1 VNELSEITLD
11 LSHVEGGLS
20 LIINERTSNTLF
32 ELADAQENGEA
43 RYQLKEGN
51 FYDYELSNTE
61 YHLEDPFDN
70 IIQPHRRI
78 SHIGRISP
86 NIYVGTLE
94 IPLLKK
100 GSSEAITKI
109 RLEIQSVKSG
119 YRDDYRDML
128 ELITE
133 KCTDLLLQANSPVS
147 QHFEIDYTINSQSL
161 YQKFAFIKSVIG
173 TDEFAEAIHRIVTA
187 PVTKWTE
194 TTEEKDIRN
203 TRRFSN
209 SNRKEILKG
218 GKRTKLPES
227 HHLRSYGIDTL
238 PERITSIRKTDSV
251 DTPENRFIKHA
262 LENFLKLCTDINNKA
277 KEFGHKKMENES
289 ELLIRELE
297 GQLHHTVFK
306 DISRPTTLKLN
317 SPVLQRKEGYREV
330 LRVWLMFDLA
340 AKLIWKGGD
349 DIYSG
354 GKKDIATLYEYWLFF
369 KLLDLFQSIFEIEP
383 KDISDLI
390 KETPDGL
397 NLQIKQGKFT
407 ALRGVYDSG
416 NRKLNIRFNYNRS
429 FNGKKTYPESGSWT
443 TTLRPD
449 YTLSF
454 WPFGISELEAEK
466 QELIVHVHFDAKY
479 KIANLS
485 DFLSQNGNSNSQ
497 DFGEIKPFDLEEV
510 KWGLISETLVKNNL
524 AVWNSKKQLKLKSL
538 FWEEMQEFG
547 IFRNELFDDLVTNI
561 QQSVFNEEKV
571 ENRKGVYKN
580 ADLLK
585 MHAYKDAIRR
595 TGGAYVLYPGDKS
608 INQKGFHEI
617 IPGLG
622 AFPVKPS
629 KTDSGIGELKAFIL
643 EIIEHFINRASQR
656 EKIAFR
662 TFEIYEN
669 PPKSDN
675 AINEPLPEP
684 YNTNR
689 ALIPDDTFVL
699 VGYYNSREQ
708 YDWIQATGLYNFRMG
723 SGAGSLILD
732 KETVSSKYL
741 LLHTSGD
748 TDSGNLWRIVSR
760 GPKVFSKDDLIRK
773 DYPSPSQE
781 NYLVIEI
788 KPVTDTEFENVS
800 WDFKK
805 LSNYSSGRASAFP
818 FTTSLTELM
827 KNKIRKTATTN
838 IQLPINTK

>member
-1 VNELSEITLD
+1 MRIWIDARKPDSLFDAEENAIENNEARIQL
-11 LSHVEGGLS
+11 VEGC
-20 LIINERTSNTLF
+20 
-32 ELADAQENGEA
+32 
-43 RYQLKEGN
+43 Y
-51 FYDYELSNTE
+51 YDYQISDSGFVLGDIGE
-61 YHLEDPFDN
+61 N
-70 IIQPHRRI
+70 IIQQHKRTANLGTI
-78 SHIGRISP
+78 AP
-86 NIYVGTLE
+86 NIFVGTLP
-94 IPLLKK
+94 IPLLDRHT
-100 GSSEAITKI
+100 SEELCKI
-109 RLEIQSVKSG
+109 ELEVQSVKSG
-119 YRDDYRDML
+119 YRNDYRDML

-147 QHFEIDYTINSQSL
+147 QHFEIDYTKASQTL

-203 TRRFSN
+203 ARRFSN
-209 SNRKEILKG
+209 ANIKEILKG
-218 GKRTKLPES
+218 GRRTKLPET
-227 HHLRSYGIDTL
+227 HYLRSYGIDTL
-238 PERITSIRKTDSV
+238 PERITTIRKTDSV

-262 LENFLKLCTDINNKA
+262 LENFLKFCTDINNKA
-277 KEFGHKKMENES
+277 KEFGHKKMETES
-289 ELLIRELE
+289 GLMIRELE
-297 GQLHHTVFK
+297 SQLHHTVFK
-306 DISRPTTLKLN
+306 DISRPTILKLN

-407 ALRGVYDSG
+407 ALRGIYDSG
-416 NRKLNIRFNYNRS
+416 NRKLNIRFSYNRS
-429 FNGKKTYPESGSWT
+429 FTGKKTYPNSGSWT

-454 WPFGISELEAEK
+454 WPNGISEAESEK

-479 KIANLS
+479 KIANLT
-485 DFLSQNGNSNSQ
+485 DFLEQNTEN
-497 DFGEIKPFDLEEV
+497 DL
-510 KWGLISETLVKNNL
+510 
-524 AVWNSKKQLKLKSL
+524 
-538 FWEEMQEFG
+538 
-547 IFRNELFDDLVTNI
+547 D
-561 QQSVFNEEKV
+561 EEKK
-571 ENRKGVYKN
+571 ENRKGIYKN

-629 KTDSGIGELKAFIL
+629 KTDNGIGELKAFIL

-656 EKIAFR
+656 EKIAYR
-662 TFEIYEN
+662 TFDIYKN
-669 PPKSDN
+669 PPESNNVIK
-675 AINEPLPEP
+675 EQLPEP

-689 ALIPDDTFVL
+689 DLLPDDTFVL
-699 VGYYNSREQ
+699 VGYFKSDTHF
-708 YDWIQATGLYNFRMG
+708 DWIKSKKLYNFRMDNAK
-723 SGAGSLILD
+723 GALTLT
-732 KETVSSKYL
+732 KETISSKYL
-741 LLHTSGD
+741 LLHTSGNES
-748 TDSGNLWRIVSR
+748 SGELWEIIGKGFRVT
-760 GPKVFSKDDLIRK
+760 SKETLKRLN
-773 DYPSPSQE
+773 YPSPSQR
-781 NYLVIEI
+781 NYLVVKIAKVENL
-788 KPVTDTEFENVS
+788 EFKNVK
-800 WDFKK
+800 WDFRK
-805 LSNYSSGRASAFP
+805 LYNYSIGRASAFP

-827 KNKIRKTATTN
+827 KNKIR
-838 IQLPINTK
+838 

>member
-1 VNELSEITLD
+1 MANAVPEITLD
-11 LSHVEGGLS
+11 LSHVYSNLS
-20 LIINERTSNTLF
+20 LIINERSRNTLF
-32 ELADAQENGEA
+32 ISEDAQENGEA
-43 RYQLKEGN
+43 KYQLKEGF
-51 FYDYELSNTE
+51 FYDYVLSNSD
-61 YHLEDPFDN
+61 YHLSDPFDN
-70 IIQPHRRI
+70 IVQPHKRI
-78 SHIGRISP
+78 PYIGRIAP

-94 IPLLKK
+94 IPLYRK
-100 GSSEAITKI
+100 GVTAPADFIK
-109 RLEIQSVKSG
+109 LEVQSVKSS

-147 QHFEIDYTINSQSL
+147 QHFEIDYTKDGQSL

-173 TDEFAEAIHRIVTA
+173 TDEFAEAIHRIVTV

-194 TTEEKDIRN
+194 TTAEKDIRN
-203 TRRFSN
+203 ARRFSN
-209 SNRKEILKG
+209 TNIKEILKG
-218 GKRTKLPES
+218 SKRTKLPDT
-227 HHLRSYGIDTL
+227 HYLKNYGIDTL
-238 PERITSIRKTDSV
+238 PERITAIRKTDSV

-262 LENFLKLCTDINNKA
+262 LENFLKFCTDINIKA
-277 KEFGHKKMENES
+277 KEYGHKKMENES

-297 GQLHHTVFK
+297 SQLHHTVFK

-369 KLLDLFQSIFEIEP
+369 KLLDMFQSIFEIEP
-383 KDISDLI
+383 KDISELI

-407 ALRGVYDSG
+407 ALNGVCDSG
-416 NRKLNIRFNYNRS
+416 SRKLNIRFNYNRS
-429 FNGKKTYPESGSWT
+429 FSGKKTYPDSGSWT

-454 WPFGISELEAEK
+454 WPHGISEVEAEK

-479 KIANLS
+479 KIANLA
-485 DFLSQNGNSNSQ
+485 DFLERNDEN
-497 DFGEIKPFDLEEV
+497 DLD
-510 KWGLISETLVKNNL
+510 
-524 AVWNSKKQLKLKSL
+524 Q
-538 FWEEMQEFG
+538 
-547 IFRNELFDDLVTNI
+547 
-561 QQSVFNEEKV
+561 EKV
-571 ENRKGVYKN
+571 ENRMGIYKN

-656 EKIAFR
+656 EKIAYR
-662 TFEIYEN
+662 TFDIYKN
-669 PPKSDN
+669 PPESDN
-675 AINEPLPEP
+675 VVKESLPES

-689 ALIPDDTFVL
+689 DLIPDDTFVL
-699 VGYYNSREQ
+699 VGYYNSQEQ
-708 YDWIQATGLYNFRMG
+708 YDWIQRTGLYNFRMG
-723 SGAGSLILD
+723 SGAGSLVLD

-748 TDSGNLWRIVSR
+748 RDSGDLWKIVSR
-760 GPKVFSKDDLIRK
+760 GPKVYSKDDLVRK
-773 DYPSPSQE
+773 GYPSPSQD
-781 NYLVIEI
+781 NYLIIQIE
-788 KPVTDTEFENVS
+788 PVTDSEFENVS
-800 WDFKK
+800 WNFKG
-805 LSNYSSGRASAFP
+805 LSNYSTRRAAAFP
-818 FTTSLTELM
+818 FTASMTELM
-827 KNKIRKTATTN
+827 KNKIK
-838 IQLPINTK
+838 

>member
-1 VNELSEITLD
+1 MIELSEIKLD
-11 LSHVEGGLS
+11 LSNIEGNLS
-20 LIINERTSNTLF
+20 LVITERSVKTLF
-32 ELADAQENGEA
+32 VKEDAEEHGEA
-43 RYQLKEGN
+43 IYQLKEGC
-51 FYDYELSNTE
+51 FYDYELSNRE
-61 YHLEDPFDN
+61 YYLADPFDS
-70 IIQPHRRI
+70 IVQPHKRVP
-78 SHIGRISP
+78 SVGRIAP

-94 IPLLKK
+94 IPVFKN
-100 GSSEAITKI
+100 GESEPSGKVN
-109 RLEIQSVKSG
+109 LEVQSIKAG

-147 QHFEIDYTINSQSL
+147 QHFEIDFTKDSQTL

-173 TDEFAEAIHRIVTA
+173 TDEFAEAINRIVTA

-203 TRRFSN
+203 ARRLSN
-209 SNRKEILKG
+209 SNIKEILKG
-218 GKRTKLPES
+218 SKRTNLPVS

-238 PERITSIRKTDSV
+238 PERITTIRKTDSV

-262 LENFLKLCTDINNKA
+262 LENFLKFCTDINNKA

-289 ELLIRELE
+289 ELLIRELV
-297 GQLHHTVFK
+297 GQLHHTLFK
-306 DISRPTTLKLN
+306 DISIPTTLKLN

-349 DIYSG
+349 DIYRG

-383 KDISDLI
+383 EDISDLI

-407 ALRGVYDSG
+407 ALKGVYESG
-416 NRKLNIRFNYNRS
+416 KRKLNIRFNYNRS
-429 FNGKKTYPESGSWT
+429 FSGKKNYPDSGSWT

-454 WPFGISELEAEK
+454 WPFGISETDAEN

-479 KIANLS
+479 KIANLT
-485 DFLSQNGNSNSQ
+485 DFLEQNI
-497 DFGEIKPFDLEEV
+497 E
-510 KWGLISETLVKNNL
+510 
-524 AVWNSKKQLKLKSL
+524 
-538 FWEEMQEFG
+538 
-547 IFRNELFDDLVTNI
+547 NELD
-561 QQSVFNEEKV
+561 EEKA
-571 ENRKGVYKN
+571 ENRKGIYKN

-622 AFPVKPS
+622 AFPVKPN
-629 KTDSGIGELKAFIL
+629 KTNSGIGELKAFIL
-643 EIIEHFINRASQR
+643 DIIEHFINRASQR
-656 EKIAFR
+656 ERMAFR
-662 TFEIYEN
+662 TFDIYKN
-669 PPKSDN
+669 PPESEN
-675 AINEPLPEP
+675 AVKEPLPEP
-684 YNTNR
+684 YNNNR
-689 ALIPDDTFVL
+689 DLIPDDTFVL
-699 VGYYNSREQ
+699 VGYYHSVEQ
-708 YDWIQATGLYNFRMG
+708 YDWIQRTGLYNFRMG
-723 SGAGSLILD
+723 SETGSLILD
-732 KETVSSKYL
+732 KESVSSKYL

-748 TDSGNLWRIVSR
+748 TYSGDLWKIVSR
-760 GPKVFSKDDLIRK
+760 GPKVYSNDDLTRK
-773 DYPSPSQE
+773 GYPTPSQD
-781 NYLVIEI
+781 NYLVIQI
-788 KPVTDTEFENVS
+788 KPVTDAEFENVR
-800 WDFKK
+800 WNFRK

-818 FTTSLTELM
+818 FTSSLAELM
-827 KNKIRKTATTN
+827 KNKVR
-838 IQLPINTK
+838 

>member
-1 VNELSEITLD
+1 MKSVSNIEINLDSIKEGLRLWIDARRPDSLFDAEENANEHNEARFQL
-11 LSHVEGGLS
+11 VEGCLYDFQISDPDFVLGDVGEN
-20 LIINERTSNTLF
+20 IMQQHKRTKNLGTI
-32 ELADAQENGEA
+32 A
-43 RYQLKEGN
+43 
-51 FYDYELSNTE
+51 
-61 YHLEDPFDN
+61 
-70 IIQPHRRI
+70 
-78 SHIGRISP
+78 P
-86 NIYVGTLE
+86 NIFVGTLS
-94 IPLLKK
+94 IPLLEKESFQELCK
-100 GSSEAITKI
+100 VE
-109 RLEIQSVKSG
+109 LEVQSVKSD
-119 YRDDYRDML
+119 YREDYRDML

-147 QHFEIDYTINSQSL
+147 QHFEIDYTKESQTL

-173 TDEFAEAIHRIVTA
+173 TDEFAESIHRIVTA

-203 TRRFSN
+203 ARRFSN
-209 SNRKEILKG
+209 TNIKEILKG

-227 HHLRSYGIDTL
+227 HHLRSYGMDTL
-238 PERITSIRKTDSV
+238 PERIITIRKTDSV

-277 KEFGHKKMENES
+277 KDFGHKKMENES

-297 GQLHHTVFK
+297 GQLHHTIFK

-340 AKLIWKGGD
+340 AKLIWKGGE

-407 ALRGVYDSG
+407 ALKGVYDSG

-429 FNGKKTYPESGSWT
+429 FSGKKTYPDSGSWT

-449 YTLSF
+449 YTLSC
-454 WPFGISELEAEK
+454 WPFGISETEAEK

-479 KIANLS
+479 KIANLT
-485 DFLSQNGNSNSQ
+485 DFLEQNGEN
-497 DFGEIKPFDLEEV
+497 DL
-510 KWGLISETLVKNNL
+510 
-524 AVWNSKKQLKLKSL
+524 
-538 FWEEMQEFG
+538 
-547 IFRNELFDDLVTNI
+547 D
-561 QQSVFNEEKV
+561 EEKA
-571 ENRKGVYKN
+571 ENRKGIYKN
-580 ADLLK
+580 VDLLK

-643 EIIEHFINRASQR
+643 EMIEHFINRASQR
-656 EKIAFR
+656 EKIAYR
-662 TFEIYEN
+662 TFDIYKN
-669 PPKSDN
+669 PPESDN
-675 AINEPLPEP
+675 VVREALPEL

-689 ALIPDDTFVL
+689 DLIPDDTYVL
-699 VGYYNSREQ
+699 VGYYKSEEHLT
-708 YDWIQATGLYNFRMG
+708 WIKKRKLYNFRMDNVR
-723 SGAGSLILD
+723 GALTLT
-732 KETVSSKYL
+732 KESISSKYL
-741 LLHTSGD
+741 LLHTTGNESSGE
-748 TDSGNLWRIVSR
+748 LWRIVGKGFR
-760 GPKVFSKDDLIRK
+760 VTSKETLKRLG
-773 DYPSPSQE
+773 YPSPSQR
-781 NYLVIEI
+781 NYLMIQIELV
-788 KPVTDTEFENVS
+788 KDTEFENVS

-805 LSNYSSGRASAFP
+805 LSNYSYGRASAFP
-818 FTTSLTELM
+818 FTSSLTELM
-827 KNKIRKTATTN
+827 KYKIR
-838 IQLPINTK
+838 

>member
-1 VNELSEITLD
+1 MKSQSNIEINLD
-11 LSHVEGGLS
+11 SVKEGLRLWIDARSPDS
-20 LIINERTSNTLF
+20 LI
-32 ELADAQENGEA
+32 DAEENAAENNEA
-43 RYQLKEGN
+43 RYQLVEGCY
-51 FYDYELSNTE
+51 YDYQLSDSGYILGDIGE
-61 YHLEDPFDN
+61 N
-70 IIQPHRRI
+70 IIQQHKRTANLGTI
-78 SHIGRISP
+78 AP
-86 NIYVGTLE
+86 NIFVGTLF
-94 IPLLKK
+94 IPLLDRQ
-100 GSSEAITKI
+100 SSEQLCKI
-109 RLEIQSVKSG
+109 DLEVQSVKSG
-119 YRDDYRDML
+119 YRNDYRDML

-147 QHFEIDYTINSQSL
+147 QHFEIDYTRDSQTL

-173 TDEFAEAIHRIVTA
+173 TDEFAEAIQRIVNA

-194 TTEEKDIRN
+194 TIDEKDIRN
-203 TRRFSN
+203 ARRFSN
-209 SNRKEILKG
+209 TNIKEILKG
-218 GKRTKLPES
+218 SKRTQLPET
-227 HHLRSYGIDTL
+227 HYLRSYGIDTL
-238 PERITSIRKTDSV
+238 PERITTIRKTDSV

-262 LENFLKLCTDINNKA
+262 LENFLKFCTDINNKA
-277 KEFGHKKMENES
+277 KQYGHKKMENES
-289 ELLIRELE
+289 EFLIRELE

-317 SPVLQRKEGYREV
+317 SPVLQRKEGYREA

-383 KDISDLI
+383 RDISDLI
-390 KETPDGL
+390 KETSDGL

-429 FNGKKTYPESGSWT
+429 FSGKKTYPDSGSWT

-454 WPFGISELEAEK
+454 WPFGISEAEAEK

-479 KIANLS
+479 KIANLT
-485 DFLSQNGNSNSQ
+485 DFLEQNTEN
-497 DFGEIKPFDLEEV
+497 DL
-510 KWGLISETLVKNNL
+510 
-524 AVWNSKKQLKLKSL
+524 
-538 FWEEMQEFG
+538 
-547 IFRNELFDDLVTNI
+547 D
-561 QQSVFNEEKV
+561 EEKA
-571 ENRKGVYKN
+571 ENRKGIYKN

-629 KTDSGIGELKAFIL
+629 KTESGIGELKAFIL

-656 EKIAFR
+656 EKIAYR
-662 TFEIYEN
+662 TFDVYKN
-669 PPKSDN
+669 PPESDN
-675 AINEPLPEP
+675 VVNEPLPEP
-684 YNTNR
+684 FNTNR
-689 ALIPDDTFVL
+689 DLIPDDTYLL
-699 VGYYNSREQ
+699 VGYYNSQEQ
-708 YDWIQATGLYNFRMG
+708 YNWIQRTGLYNFRMG

-748 TDSGNLWRIVSR
+748 TDSGDLWKIVSR
-760 GPKVFSKDDLIRK
+760 GPKVYSKDDLIRK
-773 DYPSPSQE
+773 GYPSPSQD
-781 NYLVIEI
+781 NYLVIQIE
-788 KPVTDTEFENVS
+788 PVTDTEFENVS
-800 WDFKK
+800 WDFRN
-805 LSNYSSGRASAFP
+805 LSNYLTGRASAFP

-827 KNKIRKTATTN
+827 KNKIR
-838 IQLPINTK
+838 

>member
-1 VNELSEITLD
+1 MKSVSNIEINLDSVKEGLRLWIDARKPGSLFDAEENASEHNEARFQL
-11 LSHVEGGLS
+11 VEGC
-20 LIINERTSNTLF
+20 
-32 ELADAQENGEA
+32 
-43 RYQLKEGN
+43 
-51 FYDYELSNTE
+51 FYDFQIS
-61 YHLEDPFDN
+61 DPDFVLGDVGEN
-70 IIQPHRRI
+70 IIQQHKRTKNLGTI
-78 SHIGRISP
+78 AP
-86 NIYVGTLE
+86 NIFVGTLS
-94 IPLLKK
+94 IPLLERE
-100 GSSEAITKI
+100 SSQERYKVD
-109 RLEIQSVKSG
+109 LEVQSIKSG

-147 QHFEIDYTINSQSL
+147 QHFEIDYTKDSQTL
-161 YQKFAFIKSVIG
+161 YQKFSFIKSVIG
-173 TDEFAEAIHRIVTA
+173 TDEFAEAIHRIVTV

-194 TTEEKDIRN
+194 ATEEKDIRN
-203 TRRFSN
+203 ARRFSN
-209 SNRKEILKG
+209 ANIKEILKG
-218 GKRTKLPES
+218 GRRTKLPET
-227 HHLRSYGIDTL
+227 HYLRNYGIDTL
-238 PERITSIRKTDSV
+238 PERITTIRKTDSV

-262 LENFLKLCTDINNKA
+262 LENFLKFCTDINNKA

-354 GKKDIATLYEYWLFF
+354 GKKDTATLYEYWLFF
-369 KLLDLFQSIFEIEP
+369 KLLDLFQSVFEIEP

-390 KETPDGL
+390 IETPDGL
-397 NLQIKQGKFT
+397 NLRIKQGKFT

-429 FNGKKTYPESGSWT
+429 FSGRKNYPDSGSWT

-454 WPFGISELEAEK
+454 WPYGISEAEAEK

-479 KIANLS
+479 KIANLA
-485 DFLSQNGNSNSQ
+485 DFLEQNTEN
-497 DFGEIKPFDLEEV
+497 DL
-510 KWGLISETLVKNNL
+510 
-524 AVWNSKKQLKLKSL
+524 
-538 FWEEMQEFG
+538 
-547 IFRNELFDDLVTNI
+547 D
-561 QQSVFNEEKV
+561 EEKA
-571 ENRKGVYKN
+571 ENRKGIYKN

-595 TGGAYVLYPGDKS
+595 TGGAYVLYPGDKT

-662 TFEIYEN
+662 TFDIYKN
-669 PPKSDN
+669 PPESDN
-675 AINEPLPEP
+675 AVKEPLPEP

-689 ALIPDDTFVL
+689 DLIPDDTFVL
-699 VGYYNSREQ
+699 VGYYNSVEQ
-708 YDWIQATGLYNFRMG
+708 YDWIQRTGLYNFRMG
-723 SGAGSLILD
+723 SGSGSLVLD

-748 TDSGNLWRIVSR
+748 TDSGNLWKIISR

-773 DYPSPSQE
+773 GYPTPSQD
-781 NYLVIEI
+781 NYLVIQIE
-788 KPVTDTEFENVS
+788 PVTDTEFENVS
-800 WDFKK
+800 WDFRK
-805 LSNYSSGRASAFP
+805 LSNYSTGRASAFP
-818 FTTSLTELM
+818 FTSSLTELM
-827 KNKIRKTATTN
+827 KNKIR
-838 IQLPINTK
+838 

>member
-1 VNELSEITLD
+1 MRSVSNIEINLDDIQEGLRLWIDARRPDSLFDAEENANEHNEARFQL
-11 LSHVEGGLS
+11 VEGC
-20 LIINERTSNTLF
+20 
-32 ELADAQENGEA
+32 
-43 RYQLKEGN
+43 
-51 FYDYELSNTE
+51 FYDFQIS
-61 YHLEDPFDN
+61 DPDFVLGDVGEN
-70 IIQPHRRI
+70 IIQQHKRTKNL
-78 SHIGRISP
+78 GTISP
-86 NIYVGTLE
+86 NIFVGTLS
-94 IPLLKK
+94 IPILDKDT
-100 GSSEAITKI
+100 SEEFCKVE
-109 RLEIQSVKSG
+109 LEVQSIKSG

-147 QHFEIDYTINSQSL
+147 QHFEIDFTKDSQTL

-173 TDEFAEAIHRIVTA
+173 TDEFAEAIHRIVIA

-194 TTEEKDIRN
+194 TTEVKDIRN
-203 TRRFSN
+203 VRRFSN
-209 SNRKEILKG
+209 TNIKELLKG
-218 GKRTKLPES
+218 SKRTKLPET
-227 HHLRSYGIDTL
+227 HYLRSYGIDTL
-238 PERITSIRKTDSV
+238 TERITIIRKTDSV

-262 LENFLKLCTDINNKA
+262 LENFLKFCTDISSKA
-277 KEFGHKKMENES
+277 KEFGHKKMETES
-289 ELLIRELE
+289 TLLIRELE
-297 GQLHHTVFK
+297 SQLHHTVFK

-340 AKLIWKGGD
+340 SKIIWKGGD

-383 KDISDLI
+383 NDISDLI
-390 KETPDGL
+390 TETSDGL

-407 ALRGVYDSG
+407 ALSGVYDSG
-416 NRKLNIRFNYNRS
+416 SRKLNIRFNYNRS
-429 FNGKKTYPESGSWT
+429 FSGKKFYPDSGSWT

-454 WPFGISELEAEK
+454 WPFGISETEAEK
-466 QELIVHVHFDAKY
+466 QESIVHVHFDAKY
-479 KIANLS
+479 KIANLT
-485 DFLSQNGNSNSQ
+485 DFLEQNAEN
-497 DFGEIKPFDLEEV
+497 DLD
-510 KWGLISETLVKNNL
+510 K
-524 AVWNSKKQLKLKSL
+524 
-538 FWEEMQEFG
+538 
-547 IFRNELFDDLVTNI
+547 
-561 QQSVFNEEKV
+561 EKV
-571 ENRKGVYKN
+571 ENRKGIYKN

-656 EKIAFR
+656 EKIAYR
-662 TFEIYEN
+662 TYEIYKTPPVSEN
-669 PPKSDN
+669 VVK
-675 AINEPLPEP
+675 ELLPEP

-689 ALIPDDTFVL
+689 DLIPDDTYVL
-699 VGYYNSREQ
+699 VGYYNSQEQ
-708 YDWIQATGLYNFRMG
+708 YNWIQRTGLYNFRMG
-723 SGAGSLILD
+723 SGAGSLVLD
-732 KETVSSKYL
+732 NGTVSSKYL

-748 TDSGNLWRIVSR
+748 TDSGNLWKIVSR

-773 DYPSPSQE
+773 GYPSPSQDY
-781 NYLVIEI
+781 YLVIQIE
-788 KPVTDTEFENVS
+788 PVTDSEFENVS
-800 WDFKK
+800 WNYKE
-805 LSNYSSGRASAFP
+805 LSNYSTGRVSAFP
-818 FTTSLTELM
+818 FTTSLSELM
-827 KNKIRKTATTN
+827 KNKVR
-838 IQLPINTK
+838 